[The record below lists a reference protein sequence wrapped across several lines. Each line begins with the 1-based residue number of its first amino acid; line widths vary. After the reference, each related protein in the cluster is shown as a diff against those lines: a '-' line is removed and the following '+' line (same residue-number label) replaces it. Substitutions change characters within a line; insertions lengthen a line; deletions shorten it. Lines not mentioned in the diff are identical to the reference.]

1 MGFDDPAPNERLQT
15 KGEEWEVDNGW
26 VGKRKASGLE
36 AMASNGQNP
45 QATAVKRVSQA
56 IIASDNGMGLRAGDR
71 DADRVRTS
79 RKEFRSS
86 VSDCVETITD
96 T

>member
-15 KGEEWEVDNGW
+15 KGEEWDVDNGW

-56 IIASDNGMGLRAGDR
+56 NIASDN
-71 DADRVRTS
+71 RVRTS

-86 VSDCVETITD
+86 VSDCVETIID